1 MLFLYLMSL
10 EGVKNMPR
18 PIKENKNFE
27 IRRSIVYNGKDNNF
41 HMASMSACTDHFEIG
56 FLISGSHHVYSTDGE
71 WNVLKGYVGTTPLGL
86 QHQTFYSSNEVH
98 NGILIK
104 YSFDIADYIK
114 SQISTVAF
122 NTFYNEKYHILNQ
135 EDQHIVQ
142 NIFEQML
149 TEYNINSSYTDSK
162 LKALLTYLIVFVIE
176 HQLPHDINCN
186 YAKKINKTI
195 NDVMRYIDS
204 NYKNDINVNNICKT
218 FGFSPA
224 HFSRLFKQN
233 TGEVFS
239 RYLTKVRLEHA
250 IVLLSNT
257 DKSIDEIA
265 YECGFNSISYFSYS
279 FKKEF
284 LVSPLKY
291 RMHMND

>member
-10 EGVKNMPR
+10 KEVNNMPR
-18 PIKENKNFE
+18 PIKEGKNFE
-27 IRRSIVYNGKDNNF
+27 ISRSIVYNGKDNNY
-41 HMASMSACTDHFEIG
+41 HMAAMSACTEHYEIG
-56 FLISGSHHVYSTDGE
+56 FLISGSHHTYSTDGE
-71 WNVLKGYVGTTPLGL
+71 WDILMGYVGTIPLGL
-86 QHQTFYSSNEVH
+86 QHQTFYNSNEVH
-98 NGILIK
+98 NSLLIK
-104 YSFDIADYIK
+104 FSFDIADCIK
-114 SQISTVAF
+114 SEISAAVF
-122 NTFYNEKYHILNQ
+122 NRFYNEKYHILNQ
-135 EDQHIVQ
+135 DDQHVVQ

-149 TEYNINSSYTDSK
+149 TEYNINSPYTDSK
-162 LKALLTYLIVFVIE
+162 LKALLTYLIIFIIE
-176 HQLPHDINCN
+176 HQLPHDINCESVM
-186 YAKKINKTI
+186 KINKNI
-195 NDVMRYIDS
+195 IDVMRYIDS
-204 NYKNDINVNNICKT
+204 NYKNDINVDIICKT
-218 FGFSPA
+218 FGFSQS

-265 YECGFNSISYFSYS
+265 YECGFNSTSYFSYA

-291 RMHMND
+291 RLQMKG

>member
-1 MLFLYLMSL
+1 MRSPDFGIVAGLAILVLLCASLPYMS
-10 EGVKNMPR
+10 
-18 PIKENKNFE
+18 I
-27 IRRSIVYNGKDNNF
+27 Y
-41 HMASMSACTDHFEIG
+41 T
-56 FLISGSHHVYSTDGE
+56 
-71 WNVLKGYVGTTPLGL
+71 
-86 QHQTFYSSNEVH
+86 SNEVH

-114 SQISTVAF
+114 SEISAAAF
-122 NTFYNEKYHILNQ
+122 NRFYNEKYHILNQ
-135 EDQHIVQ
+135 EDQHAVQ

-162 LKALLTYLIVFVIE
+162 LKALLTYLIVFIIE
-176 HQLPHDINCN
+176 HQLPHNINCN
-186 YAKKINKTI
+186 SVKKINKNI

-204 NYKNDINVNNICKT
+204 NYQDDINADIICKT
-218 FGFSPA
+218 FGFSQS

-239 RYLTKVRLEHA
+239 RYLAKVRLEHA

-265 YECGFNSISYFSYS
+265 YECGFNSTSYFSYA

-291 RMHMND
+291 RMRIND

>member
-1 MLFLYLMSL
+1 
-10 EGVKNMPR
+10 
-18 PIKENKNFE
+18 
-27 IRRSIVYNGKDNNF
+27 
-41 HMASMSACTDHFEIG
+41 MASMSACIDHFEIG
-56 FLISGSHHVYSTDGE
+56 FLISGSHHVYSTNGE
-71 WNVLKGYVGTTPLGL
+71 WDVLKGYVGTTPIGL
-86 QHQTFYSSNEVH
+86 QHQTFYTSNEVH

-104 YSFDIADYIK
+104 YSFDIADRIK
-114 SQISTVAF
+114 SEISATAF
-122 NTFYNEKYHILNQ
+122 NRFYNEKYHILNQ
-135 EDQHIVQ
+135 EDQHTVQ
-142 NIFEQML
+142 NIFEQMM

-162 LKALLTYLIVFVIE
+162 LKALLTYLIVFIIE
-176 HQLPHDINCN
+176 HQLPHNINCN
-186 YAKKINKTI
+186 SVKKINKNI

-204 NYKNDINVNNICKT
+204 NYQDDINADIICKT
-218 FGFSPA
+218 FGFSQS

-239 RYLTKVRLEHA
+239 RYLAKVRLEHA

-265 YECGFNSISYFSYS
+265 YECGFNSTSYFSYA

-291 RMHMND
+291 RMRIND

>member
-1 MLFLYLMSL
+1 MLFLYLKSL
-10 EGVKNMPR
+10 DGVKIMPR
-18 PIKENKNFE
+18 PIKDNKNFE
-27 IRRSIVYNGKDNNF
+27 ISRSIVYNGKDNNF
-41 HMASMSACTDHFEIG
+41 HMASMSACRDHYEIG
-56 FLISGSHHVYSTDGE
+56 FLISGSHHVYSTNGE
-71 WNVLKGYVGTTPLGL
+71 WDVLKGYVGTTPIGL
-86 QHQTFYSSNEVH
+86 QHQTFYTSNEVH

-104 YSFDIADYIK
+104 YSFDIADHIK
-114 SQISTVAF
+114 SEISATAF
-122 NTFYNEKYHILNQ
+122 NRFYNEKYHILNQ
-135 EDQHIVQ
+135 EDQHTVQ
-142 NIFEQML
+142 NIFEQMM

-162 LKALLTYLIVFVIE
+162 LKALLTYLIVFIIE
-176 HQLPHDINCN
+176 HQLPHNINCN
-186 YAKKINKTI
+186 SVKKINKNI

-204 NYKNDINVNNICKT
+204 NYQDDINADIICKT
-218 FGFSPA
+218 FGFSQS

-239 RYLTKVRLEHA
+239 RYLAKVRLEHA

-265 YECGFNSISYFSYS
+265 YECGFNSTSYFSYA

-291 RMHMND
+291 RMRIND